1 MRNRLVSS
9 GMAEKDLTE
18 KSGFDFTGRA
28 VLTEELGA
36 GAGHHEKRNRLLS
49 SDRQK
54 RSRLQ
59 SPVLT
64 FQADPFWPRS

>member
-28 VLTEELGA
+28 VLTEELGGA
-36 GAGHHEKRNRLLS
+36 AGHRKTE
-49 SDRQK
+49 
-54 RSRLQ
+54 
-59 SPVLT
+59 P
-64 FQADPFWPRS
+64 PG